1 MKCQNCGKNEAN
13 FRYTEI
19 INGVKKEI
27 ALCEECREKLGLQG
41 LDFNIPIDF
50 SSFFGDFLNEYDDS
64 TLFPMLSTH
73 KQLKCNTC
81 GMTYDEFVKEGKF
94 GCSNCYS
101 IFDSKIE
108 PILKRIHG
116 ESKYLGRKGK
126 VPKIMADE
134 EKTNNVGVGVPDDQS
149 TKPSTNK
156 NPDIAELKKEL
167 KKLIKEEKYEEAA
180 VLRDKI
186 KQLEQQ

>member
-1 MKCQNCGKNEAN
+1 MKCQNCGENEAS

-27 ALCEECREKLGLQG
+27 ALCDECRKKLGMQG
-41 LDFNIPIDF
+41 LDFNIPINF
-50 SSFFGDFLNEYDDS
+50 SSFFGDFLNEYDNS
-64 TLFPMLSTH
+64 ELFPMLTAQ
-73 KQLKCNTC
+73 KQLKCDNC
-81 GMTYDEFVKEGKF
+81 GMTYNEFMKEGKF
-94 GCSNCYS
+94 GCSNCYNV
-101 IFDSKIE
+101 FDSKIE

-126 VPKIMADE
+126 VSNTKVSLNKE
-134 EKTNNVGVGVPDDQS
+134 EKNEEEVKDEKEINLM
-149 TKPSTNK
+149 
-156 NPDIAELKKEL
+156 ELKKEL

-186 KQLEQQ
+186 KGLEQ

>member
-1 MKCQNCGKNEAN
+1 MKCQNCGENEAN

-27 ALCEECREKLGLQG
+27 ALCEECKQKLGLQG
-41 LDFNIPIDF
+41 LDFNIPINF

-64 TLFPMLSTH
+64 SLFPMLTKP
-73 KQLKCNTC
+73 KQLKCDNC
-81 GMTYDEFVKEGKF
+81 GMTYDEFMKDGKF
-94 GCSNCYS
+94 GCSNCYN

-126 VPKIMADE
+126 LPKMSENITEEDE
-134 EKTNNVGVGVPDDQS
+134 PHYSTSKAEPNNES
-149 TKPSTNK
+149 
-156 NPDIAELKKEL
+156 DITELKKEL
-167 KKLIKEEKYEEAA
+167 KKLIKEERYEEAA

-186 KQLEQQ
+186 KELEK

>member
-1 MKCQNCGKNEAN
+1 MKCQNCGENEAN
-13 FRYTEI
+13 FRYTEV

-27 ALCEECREKLGLQG
+27 ALCDECRKKLGIQG

-64 TLFPMLSTH
+64 SLFPMLTKP
-73 KQLKCNTC
+73 KQLKCDNC
-81 GMTYDEFVKEGKF
+81 GMTYDEFMKEGKF
-94 GCSNCYS
+94 GCSNCYNV
-101 IFDSKIE
+101 FDSKIE

-126 VPKIMADE
+126 VPKVTNTVGNDTSVDPSSKAD
-134 EKTNNVGVGVPDDQS
+134 Q
-149 TKPSTNK
+149 NK

-186 KQLEQQ
+186 KEFEK

>member
-1 MKCQNCGKNEAN
+1 MKCQNCGENEAN

-27 ALCEECREKLGLQG
+27 ALCDECRKKLGIQG

-64 TLFPMLSTH
+64 SLFPMLT
-73 KQLKCNTC
+73 KPNQLKCDNC
-81 GMTYDEFVKEGKF
+81 GMTYDEFMKEGKF
-94 GCSNCYS
+94 GCSNCYDV
-101 IFDSKIE
+101 FESKID
-108 PILKRIHG
+108 PILKRVHG

-126 VPKIMADE
+126 VPKATLNKKE
-134 EKTNNVGVGVPDDQS
+134 EPIEEV
-149 TKPSTNK
+149 K
-156 NPDIAELKKEL
+156 NDKENDIAELKKEL

-186 KQLEQQ
+186 KELEK

>member
-1 MKCQNCGKNEAN
+1 MKCQNCGENEAN

-27 ALCEECREKLGLQG
+27 ALCDDCKQKLGLQG
-41 LDFNIPIDF
+41 LDFNIPINF

-64 TLFPMLSTH
+64 SLFPMLAKP
-73 KQLKCNTC
+73 KQLKCDNC
-81 GMTYDEFVKEGKF
+81 GMTYDEFMKDGKF
-94 GCSNCYS
+94 GCSNCYNV
-101 IFDSKIE
+101 FDSKIE

-126 VPKIMADE
+126 VPKMSEKIVGADASVRPTPKAE
-134 EKTNNVGVGVPDDQS
+134 LNNES
-149 TKPSTNK
+149 
-156 NPDIAELKKEL
+156 DIAELKREL

-186 KQLEQQ
+186 KELEK

>member
-1 MKCQNCGKNEAN
+1 MCD
-13 FRYTEI
+13 
-19 INGVKKEI
+19 
-27 ALCEECREKLGLQG
+27 ECRKKLGIQG

-64 TLFPMLSTH
+64 SLFPMLTKP
-73 KQLKCNTC
+73 KQLKCDNC
-81 GMTYDEFVKEGKF
+81 GMTYDEFMKEGKF

-126 VPKIMADE
+126 VPKLTVNKKE
-134 EKTNNVGVGVPDDQS
+134 EPVEEV
-149 TKPSTNK
+149 K
-156 NPDIAELKKEL
+156 NDKENDIAELKKEL

-186 KQLEQQ
+186 KDLEK

>member
-1 MKCQNCGKNEAN
+1 MKCQNCGENDAN
-13 FRYTEI
+13 FKYTEI

-27 ALCEECREKLGLQG
+27 ALCEECQKKLGIQG

-50 SSFFGDFLNEYDDS
+50 SSFFGDFLNEYDNS
-64 TLFPMLSTH
+64 ELFPMLTKP
-73 KQLKCNTC
+73 KQLKCDNC
-81 GMTYDEFVKEGKF
+81 GMTYDEFIKEGKF
-94 GCSNCYS
+94 GCSDCYNV
-101 IFDSKIE
+101 FDSKVE

-126 VPKIMADE
+126 ISEIPKNKEKAD
-134 EKTNNVGVGVPDDQS
+134 NVDVDANIDPKGTS
-149 TKPSTNK
+149 LL
-156 NPDIAELKKEL
+156 ELKKEL

-186 KQLEQQ
+186 KGLEQN

>member
-1 MKCQNCGKNEAN
+1 MKCQNCGENEAN
-13 FRYTEI
+13 FRYTEV

-27 ALCEECREKLGLQG
+27 ALCDECRKKLGIQG

-64 TLFPMLSTH
+64 SLFPMLTAQ
-73 KQLKCNTC
+73 KQLKCDNC
-81 GMTYDEFVKEGKF
+81 GMTYDEFMKEGKF
-94 GCSNCYS
+94 GCSNCYNV
-101 IFDSKIE
+101 FDSKIE

-116 ESKYLGRKGK
+116 ESKHLGRKGK
-126 VPKIMADE
+126 IPKVS
-134 EKTNNVGVGVPDDQS
+134 EKTVGNDAPVVPPAN
-149 TKPSTNK
+149 PSNTT
-156 NPDIAELKKEL
+156 DILELKKEL

-186 KQLEQQ
+186 KGIEQQ

>member
-1 MKCQNCGKNEAN
+1 MKCQNCGENEAN

-27 ALCEECREKLGLQG
+27 ALCDECKKKLGIQG

-64 TLFPMLSTH
+64 SLFPMLTAQ
-73 KQLKCNTC
+73 KQLKCDNC
-81 GMTYDEFVKEGKF
+81 GMTYDEFMKEGKF

-101 IFDSKIE
+101 VFDSKIE

-116 ESKYLGRKGK
+116 ESKHLGRKGK
-126 VPKIMADE
+126 VPKMS
-134 EKTNNVGVGVPDDQS
+134 EKTVGVDESRDPDSKAEQ
-149 TKPSTNK
+149 NK
-156 NPDIAELKKEL
+156 TPDITELKKEL

-186 KQLEQQ
+186 KGIEQQ

>member
-1 MKCQNCGKNEAN
+1 MKCQNCGENEAN

-27 ALCEECREKLGLQG
+27 ALCDDCKQKLGLQG
-41 LDFNIPIDF
+41 LDFNIPINF

-64 TLFPMLSTH
+64 SLFPMLTKP
-73 KQLKCNTC
+73 KQLKCDNC
-81 GMTYDEFVKEGKF
+81 GMTYDDFIKDGKF
-94 GCSNCYS
+94 GCSNCYNV
-101 IFDSKIE
+101 FDSKIE

-126 VPKIMADE
+126 VPKII
-134 EKTNNVGVGVPDDQS
+134 EKDVGNETNVVP
-149 TKPSTNK
+149 PSDSNK
-156 NPDIAELKKEL
+156 NPDITELKREL
-167 KKLIKEEKYEEAA
+167 KKLIKEERYEEAA

-186 KQLEQQ
+186 KEFEK

>member
-1 MKCQNCGKNEAN
+1 MKCQNCGENEAN

-27 ALCEECREKLGLQG
+27 ALCDECKQKLGIQG
-41 LDFNIPIDF
+41 LDFNIPINF

-64 TLFPMLSTH
+64 SLFPMLTKP
-73 KQLKCNTC
+73 KQLKCDNC
-81 GMTYDEFVKEGKF
+81 GMTYNEFMKEGKF
-94 GCSNCYS
+94 GCSNCYNV
-101 IFDSKIE
+101 FDSKIE

-126 VPKIMADE
+126 LPKMS
-134 EKTNNVGVGVPDDQS
+134 EKTVGVGTLGDPTPKTDS
-149 TKPSTNK
+149 NK
-156 NPDIAELKKEL
+156 TTDIAELKREL

-180 VLRDKI
+180 IIRDKI
-186 KQLEQQ
+186 KELEK

>member
-1 MKCQNCGKNEAN
+1 MKCQNCGEHEAN

-27 ALCEECREKLGLQG
+27 ALCDECREKLGIQG
-41 LDFNIPIDF
+41 LDFNIPINF

-64 TLFPMLSTH
+64 QIFPMLTKP
-73 KQLKCNTC
+73 KQLKCDNC
-81 GMTYDEFVKEGKF
+81 GMTYDEFIKEGKF
-94 GCSNCYS
+94 GCSNCYNV
-101 IFDSKIE
+101 FDSKIE

-126 VPKIMADE
+126 VSKITTQKE
-134 EKTNNVGVGVPDDQS
+134 NNIDDNV
-149 TKPSTNK
+149 KNSTNEK
-156 NPDIAELKKEL
+156 DEKETSIVELKKEL

-186 KQLEQQ
+186 KGLEQ